1 MSFKIDEALRNL
13 NGSQNHREYNR
24 LIRYQIK
31 IRDKTVSFKIIK
43 KKLKLINSFF
53 ISFLFLKCAHHLKL
67 SPLN

>member
-13 NGSQNHREYNR
+13 NGNQNHREYNR

-43 KKLKLINSFF
+43 KKIKINQFFFHFFSFF
-53 ISFLFLKCAHHLKL
+53 KVR
-67 SPLN
+67 SPPKIKPT